1 MIPNIAIKNFKSV
14 KDLQFDCKRVN
25 LFIGDA
31 NAGKSNIFEAFSLLN
46 FHRDL
51 SKFIRFHEVSHLFF
65 EYDSSLDITINAGD
79 LMSRGWIEA
88 DQLVIENTIDI
99 ESPFKAF
106 YDNRGKFQQNF
117 SNGQIPLTKILS
129 YKYNPNVVFSKSD
142 KLYLEPP
149 FGENLPSVLLANKE
163 LQSLVKILLDDLG
176 FKLLIKPFE
185 NNFEILR
192 EANGSFLSFPLV
204 TMSDTIKRIIYY
216 LAIIKTNE
224 NASILL
230 EEPEANTF
238 PFYTKV
244 LAEMIA
250 RHEENQYFI
259 ITHNSY
265 LINSII
271 EKTPITDLNVNL
283 VYSQDYQTK
292 ISTLSKL
299 RVEEVLDLGSDVFL
313 NFDKLILAE

>member
-1 MIPNIAIKNFKSV
+1 MIKNLVIQNFKSV
-14 KDLQFDCKRVN
+14 KDLQMDCKRVN

-31 NAGKSNIFEAFSLLN
+31 NVGKSNIFEAFSILN
-46 FHRDL
+46 FHKDI
-51 SKFIRFHEVSHLFF
+51 SKFIRFHEVSHLFY
-65 EYDSSLDITINAGD
+65 EYDLSLEITVNAGD
-79 LMSRGWIEA
+79 WMSKGWIESN
-88 DQLVIENTIDI
+88 QFVIENSIDY

-106 YDNRGKFQQNF
+106 YDNKGKFQNNF
-117 SNGQIPLTKILS
+117 SNGQTPPKILFYRYS
-129 YKYNPNVVFSKSD
+129 PNVIFTKSD
-142 KLYLEPP
+142 ELYLEPP
-149 FGENLPSVLLANKE
+149 FGENLPSILLANKE
-163 LQSLVKILLDDLG
+163 LQSLVKTLLDDLG
-176 FKLLIKPFE
+176 FKLLIKPFDD
-185 NNFEILR
+185 NFEIIR
-192 EANGSFLSFPLV
+192 ESKGSFLSFPLI

-216 LAIIKTNE
+216 LAIIKSNE

-250 RHEENQYFI
+250 RHDGNQYFI

-271 EKTPITDLNVNL
+271 EKTPILDLNVNL

-292 ISTLSKL
+292 ISTLSQSGITD
-299 RVEEVLDLGSDVFL
+299 VLDFGSDVFL
-313 NFDKLILAE
+313 NFDKLLMAE